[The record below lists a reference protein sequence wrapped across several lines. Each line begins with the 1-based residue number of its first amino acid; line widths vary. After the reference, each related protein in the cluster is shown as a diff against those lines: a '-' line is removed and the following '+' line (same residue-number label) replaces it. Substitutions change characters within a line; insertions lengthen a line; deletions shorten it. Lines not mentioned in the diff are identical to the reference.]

1 MGKDMTAP
9 WSTIPRLIDDAAERF
24 AEVEAIADGEI
35 SWTFAEFRTE
45 IHRAAAAL
53 MASGIEAGDR
63 VALWAPNC
71 WEWATAALGVHVAG
85 GIVVPINT
93 RFKGREAAYV
103 MEASQ
108 GVSSS
113 RSPTFSTPTMSH
125 CSPRPD
131 SRKLEEVIVLRG
143 SVPETAT
150 DFASFMDRAGEVD
163 AAAVVARAEN
173 VGGDDLCN
181 IMFTS
186 GTTGAPREPCSPIR
200 PPAGGTSRGA
210 TSSVSTVTAT

>member
-1 MGKDMTAP
+1 MTAP

-24 AEVEAIADGEI
+24 AEAEAIADGEI
-35 SWTFAEFRTE
+35 SWSFAEFRTE

-108 GVSSS
+108 ARVLFTVTDFLDTDYVSLLTEAGL
-113 RSPTFSTPTMSH
+113 PA
-125 CSPRPD
+125 
-131 SRKLEEVIVLRG
+131 KLEEVIVLRG

-163 AAAVVARAEN
+163 AAAVVA
-173 VGGDDLCN
+173 GPK
-181 IMFTS
+181 TS
-186 GTTGAPREPCSPIR
+186 GATTSATSCSPRAPRGRQREPCSPIR

>member
-1 MGKDMTAP
+1 MTAP

-24 AEVEAIADGEI
+24 AEAEAIADGEI
-35 SWTFAEFRTE
+35 SWSFAEFRTE

-108 GVSSS
+108 V
-113 RSPTFSTPTMSH
+113 R
-125 CSPRPD
+125 
-131 SRKLEEVIVLRG
+131 VLFT
-143 SVPETAT
+143 VT
-150 DFASFMDRAGEVD
+150 DFLDTD
-163 AAAVVARAEN
+163 
-173 VGGDDLCN
+173 
-181 IMFTS
+181 
-186 GTTGAPREPCSPIR
+186 
-200 PPAGGTSRGA
+200 
-210 TSSVSTVTAT
+210 